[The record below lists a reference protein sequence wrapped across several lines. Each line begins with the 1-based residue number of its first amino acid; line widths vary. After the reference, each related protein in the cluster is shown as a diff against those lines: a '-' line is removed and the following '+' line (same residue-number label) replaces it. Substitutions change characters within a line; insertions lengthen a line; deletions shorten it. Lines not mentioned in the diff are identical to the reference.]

1 MRRLLTL
8 SGHVTRTVR
17 FALPLPAAIVLFLAI
32 LLAAASAR
40 AELRVDITRGH
51 VEPLPIALVDLAG
64 ANEADATLGR
74 QITEVITRNL
84 ERSGL
89 FRPIDPAAFIIEP
102 GGMTVRPR
110 FQDWRIINAQ
120 ALVTGRVV
128 PGDPGRLVVEFRL
141 WDVFAE
147 QDLVGLKL
155 SGAREAW
162 RSIAHTMSDKIYE
175 RLTGESGYFHTR
187 IVYIAETG
195 PPDLRIKRLAIMDQ
209 DGHNLRY
216 LSDGRHLVLTPR
228 FSPTAQEITY
238 LSYERGVPKV
248 YLRDIDTGQQE
259 LLGDFPGMTFAPR
272 FSPDG
277 NQVVMTMAQR
287 GNSDIY
293 EMDLRSRRVRQLTNN
308 PAIET
313 APCYSP
319 DGAFIA
325 FESDRGGSQQIYVMR
340 PRWERC
346 APHHVRQGSLRNPGM
361 VSARRPDRLH
371 QQLSWPV
378 CHRCHEARRE
388 RRANS
393 GARLLGRR
401 PDLGAERARAD
412 VLPVEFAKSRQR
424 RIGLHRSDRAQRA
437 HPVHEHGGV
446 RSGLVAVDPVMTQS
460 YSRTAS
466 RRIRRYGGGS
476 ASRHA
481 RTRHAVLWRLRIEG
495 MFAGHGRDSDGPVT
509 TH

>member
-8 SGHVTRTVR
+8 SAHVARTLCR
-17 FALPLPAAIVLFLAI
+17 ALPLPAAFALSLAI
-32 LLAAASAR
+32 LGAAATAK

-64 ANEADATLGR
+64 ANEADAKMGR
-74 QITEVITRNL
+74 QITQVITRNL

-89 FRPIDPAAFIIEP
+89 FRAIDPAAFISDA
-102 GGMTVRPR
+102 GGMSVRPR

-128 PGDPGRLVVEFRL
+128 PSDTGRLTVEFRL

-155 SGAREAW
+155 SGSAEAW
-162 RSIAHTMSDKIYE
+162 RPIAHTMSDKIYE

-187 IVYIAETG
+187 VVYIAETG
-195 PPDLRIKRLAIMDQ
+195 PPDKRIKRLAIMDQ

-248 YLRDIDTGQQE
+248 YLRHIDTGQQE
-259 LLGDFPGMTFAPR
+259 ILGDFPGMTFAPR

-277 NQVVMTMAQR
+277 NHVVMTLAR
-287 GNSDIY
+287 DGNSEIY
-293 EMDLRSRRVRQLTNN
+293 EMDLRSRGVTRLTNN

-319 DGAFIA
+319 DGQFIA

-340 PRWERC
+340 RDGSDVRRITFGEGRYGTPVWSPRGDLI
-346 APHHVRQGSLRNPGM
+346 AFTKS
-361 VSARRPDRLH
+361 
-371 QQLSWPV
+371 
-378 CHRCHEARRE
+378 HRGQFSIGVMKTRRE
-388 RRANS
+388 WRANS
-393 GARLLGRR
+393 GARLSGGR
-401 PDLGAERARAD
+401 PDLGAERARAH
-412 VLPVEFAKSRQR
+412 VFPLELA
-424 RIGLHRSDRAQRA
+424 
-437 HPVHEHGGV
+437 
-446 RSGLVAVDPVMTQS
+446 
-460 YSRTAS
+460 
-466 RRIRRYGGGS
+466 
-476 ASRHA
+476 
-481 RTRHAVLWRLRIEG
+481 
-495 MFAGHGRDSDGPVT
+495 
-509 TH
+509 

>member
-8 SGHVTRTVR
+8 SGHVGHTARQ
-17 FALPLPAAIVLFLAI
+17 ALLLPAAVVLTLV
-32 LLAAASAR
+32 LLAAASTAK

-51 VEPLPIALVDLAG
+51 VEPLPIALVDLDG
-64 ANEADATLGR
+64 ANEADAKIGR
-74 QITEVITRNL
+74 QITQVITRNL

-89 FRPIDPAAFIIEP
+89 FRAIDPAAFISDA
-102 GGMTVRPR
+102 GGMSVRPR

-128 PGDPGRLVVEFRL
+128 PSDTGRLTVEFRL

-155 SGAREAW
+155 SGSAEAW
-162 RSIAHTMSDKIYE
+162 RPIAHTMSDKIYE

-187 IVYIAETG
+187 VVYIAETG
-195 PPDLRIKRLAIMDQ
+195 PPNKRIKRLAIMDQ

-248 YLRDIDTGQQE
+248 YLRHIDTGQQE
-259 LLGDFPGMTFAPR
+259 ILGDFPGMTFAPR

-277 NQVVMTMAQR
+277 NHVVMTLAR
-287 GNSDIY
+287 DGNSEIY
-293 EMDLRSRRVRQLTNN
+293 EMDLRSRGTRRLTNN

-319 DGAFIA
+319 DGQFIA

-340 PRWERC
+340 RD
-346 APHHVRQGSLRNPGM
+346 GS
-361 VSARRPDRLH
+361 
-371 QQLSWPV
+371 
-378 CHRCHEARRE
+378 
-388 RRANS
+388 
-393 GARLLGRR
+393 
-401 PDLGAERARAD
+401 D
-412 VLPVEFAKSRQR
+412 VR
-424 RIGLHRSDRAQRA
+424 RITFG
-437 HPVHEHGGV
+437 EG
-446 RSGLVAVDPVMTQS
+446 
-460 YSRTAS
+460 
-466 RRIRRYGGGS
+466 RYGTPVWSPRGDLIAFTKSHRGQFSIGVMKTDGS
-476 ASRHA
+476 GERILARDYLVEGPTWAPNGRVLMFFRSSSRDPDSAELVTIDLTGRNERILFTSTAASDPA
-481 RTRHAVLWRLRIEG
+481 WSPLIQ
-495 MFAGHGRDSDGPVT
+495 
-509 TH
+509 